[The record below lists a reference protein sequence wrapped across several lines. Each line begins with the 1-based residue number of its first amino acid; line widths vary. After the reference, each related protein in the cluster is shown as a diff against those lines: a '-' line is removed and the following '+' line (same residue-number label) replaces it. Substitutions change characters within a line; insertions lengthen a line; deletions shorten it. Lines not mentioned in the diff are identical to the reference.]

1 MPPPHSNHYG
11 TNSRYIKNANG
22 FLTSWVGWVYRL
34 APWVLIIIFLLTG
47 GVFYYTVENLGVDTD
62 TANILSPDLPFR
74 QSNERYTHLFP
85 QYEDTLIIVIEGNV
99 PERIWEGSKQ
109 LAAKLE
115 ASDTLFK
122 RVYLPQ
128 ANNFF
133 ERYGLMY
140 LSLSEL
146 EKTTDSLAQAQPFLG
161 RLTQDP
167 SLGGLLDML
176 NEVINAK
183 QAGDTNLELQPILG
197 PISQAVE
204 SILSGQ
210 PNILSWQAL
219 MSPDETASS
228 KEQRQF
234 IIAQPRMDFNQILPA
249 GPAIEAVRA
258 FSEELQLDSLHG
270 LQVRITGDVALSHE
284 ELESAIAG
292 AKIAGLLA
300 ILMTGVLLLLG
311 LRSISLVLATL
322 VTLVIGLILT
332 AGFATVTIGHLN
344 LISTAFAVLYIGL
357 GTAYAIHFCLRYQR
371 LIQAGLGQPEALS
384 ATASEVGTALT
395 LCALTT
401 AIGFYAFIPTDFAG
415 VSELG
420 IIAGTGMFI
429 SLALTLTFLPALLR
443 LLPMPS
449 STRSRGARGK
459 TLSFLSNIP
468 IDYRRQLL
476 GSGLILGLG
485 ALILL
490 PQSHFDYNP
499 LNLRNP
505 NSESVSTLLELIDT
519 ETIPPLSAIVLASD
533 ARKAQQLADQLRQ
546 LDTVGTVVTVQDFI
560 PKKQEEKL
568 AIIDEM
574 ALLLGPLLGPSEWE
588 SKTKTEQKYIT
599 LRRFLQTLD
608 NYLASSTAPPSPAA
622 YQLAE
627 NFRQL
632 LNRLK
637 QSNLVAQK
645 QLLLTLQ
652 HNLLATLPDNLTR
665 LGQSLQAGPISLGTL
680 PPDLRRR
687 WITPAGIQRIEVFPK
702 EGLNINDTT
711 SLRHFVN
718 DIHNLAP
725 SATGAL
731 ILSFRSGET
740 IVAAFQQAFIYALI
754 AITIVLLF
762 LLRSPRD
769 AILVLI
775 PLLLAGVMLGAAMII
790 LDTPFNFANIIALP
804 LILGIGV
811 DNGIHMVWRVRQAPP
826 KTGNPLQTS
835 TALAV
840 ILSALVTVC
849 SFGNL
854 LFASHPGM
862 ASMGLLLSVG
872 VALTLLCTLLL
883 LPALLLATQ
892 NRFSLAGEK
901 K

>member
-1 MPPPHSNHYG
+1 MPLPHSSNRYW
-11 TNSRYIKNANG
+11 TNLRHIKNVNG
-22 FLTSWVGWVYRL
+22 FLASWVGGVYRL
-34 APWVLIIIFLLTG
+34 APWVLVTIFLLTG
-47 GVFYYTVENLGVDTD
+47 GVFYYTMENLGVDTD
-62 TANILSPDLPFR
+62 TANILSPNLPFR

-99 PERIWEGSKQ
+99 PEHIWEGSKQ
-109 LAAKLE
+109 LAAKLA

-122 RVYLPQ
+122 SVYLPQ

-140 LSLSEL
+140 LRLTEL
-146 EKTTDSLAQAQPFLG
+146 EETTDSLAQAQPFLG

-176 NEVINAK
+176 NEVIKAK
-183 QAGDTNLELQPILG
+183 QVGNTNLELQSILG
-197 PISQAVE
+197 PISQAME
-204 SILSGQ
+204 SVLSGQ
-210 PNILSWQAL
+210 PDILSWQAL
-219 MSPDETASS
+219 MSPERAASS
-228 KEQRQF
+228 EEQRQF
-234 IIAQPRMDFNQILPA
+234 IIVQPRMDFNQILPA
-249 GPAIEAVRA
+249 GPAIEAVRT

-270 LQVRITGDVALSHE
+270 LRVRITGDVALSHE
-284 ELESAIAG
+284 ELESALAG

-300 ILMTGVLLLLG
+300 TLMTGVLLLLG
-311 LRSISLVLATL
+311 LRSFSLVLATL
-322 VTLVIGLILT
+322 VTLVIGLIFT
-332 AGFATVTIGHLN
+332 AGFATVAIGHLN

-371 LIQAGLGQPEALS
+371 LVQTGLGQSDALS
-384 ATASEVGTALT
+384 TTASDVGIALT

-443 LLPMPS
+443 LLPIPS
-449 STRSRGARGK
+449 STRSWRTRGK
-459 TLSFLSNIP
+459 ILVFLSSIP
-468 IDYRRQLL
+468 ICYRRQLL

-485 ALILL
+485 ALLLL
-490 PQSHFDYNP
+490 PQSRFDYNP
-499 LNLRNP
+499 LNLRDP
-505 NSESVSTLLELIDT
+505 DSESVSTLLDLIDA

-533 ARKAQQLADQLRQ
+533 APKAQQLADQLRQ
-546 LDTVGTVVTVQDFI
+546 LDTVGAVVTVQDFI
-560 PKKQEEKL
+560 PKQQEEKL

-574 ALLLGPLLGPSEWE
+574 ALLLGPLLSSSEWE
-588 SKTKTEQKYIT
+588 SKTKAEQKHST
-599 LRRFLQTLD
+599 LRGFLQTLE
-608 NYLASSTAPPSPAA
+608 NYLASSASSPSPAA

-627 NFRQL
+627 DLRQL

-637 QSNLVAQK
+637 ERDSAAQK

-652 HNLLATLPDNLTR
+652 HSLLATLPDNLAR
-665 LGQSLQAGPISLGTL
+665 LRQSLQAGPLSLDTL

-687 WITPAGIQRIEVFPK
+687 WIASAGIQRIEVFPK
-702 EGLNINDTT
+702 EGLNINDTA

-754 AITIVLLF
+754 AITVVLLF
-762 LLRSPRD
+762 LLRSLRD
-769 AILVLI
+769 TILVLI
-775 PLLLAGVMLGAAMII
+775 PLLLAGILLGAAMVI
-790 LDTPFNFANIIALP
+790 LKTPFNFANIIALP

-835 TALAV
+835 TARAV
-840 ILSALVTVC
+840 VLSALVTVC

-854 LFASHPGM
+854 LLASHPGM

-892 NRFSLAGEK
+892 NHFNSVGE
-901 K
+901 